1 MALQHGRGWAVGS
14 GRTAHGPLTLDRGRP
29 PTEGDVMDQV
39 DRNDGRR
46 WTIRGQELGLWP
58 KVVGGPS
65 FEDEEEIEVVEVSP
79 AIPKGAASDDALEVL
94 RAVAEDPSEDDDWE
108 CVRASDLEHIRAFL
122 ADYLSGDRSRR
133 DEL

>member
-1 MALQHGRGWAVGS
+1 
-14 GRTAHGPLTLDRGRP
+14 
-29 PTEGDVMDQV
+29 MDQV

-79 AIPKGAASDDALEVL
+79 AIPKGAHRMTRLKFCA
-94 RAVAEDPSEDDDWE
+94 
-108 CVRASDLEHIRAFL
+108 
-122 ADYLSGDRSRR
+122 RSRR
-133 DEL
+133 TPPRTMIGSACGPPIWSTSGRFSPTTFPVTAHGEMSCESLRLRLGPNACRAHGAH